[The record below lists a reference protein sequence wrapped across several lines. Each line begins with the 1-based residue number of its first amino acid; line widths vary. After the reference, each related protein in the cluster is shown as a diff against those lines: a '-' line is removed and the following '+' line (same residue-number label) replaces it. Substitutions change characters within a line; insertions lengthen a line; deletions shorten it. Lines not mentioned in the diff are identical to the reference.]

1 MSPTTAKRSHFSRR
15 TPRSRY
21 GEPLIWFTAAAL
33 LTGLALVALLVG
45 LIVWNGGRTFWP
57 KDVVRYETAL
67 GDVVLGQVL
76 RGETW
81 KPSAE
86 EFELFDENESERRR
100 AALAVSGGLSE
111 RRLIREVPR
120 YDRTQTR
127 TFWLNDF
134 ELAAADGVFDWEQAA
149 QRPMWALVVER
160 FGAGLLYGELVGFVE
175 AGNVVE
181 PDPATAWLLFE
192 EARGEVRRLRQ
203 QRERI
208 EQKQI
213 GPISQRI
220 ERARVAQRAA
230 QLEYG
235 EDSHDFVRSQ
245 GRAIRVMDEGQLR
258 IQELRTEADALRD
271 QGQRAALRLR
281 LSDGLELDV
290 PLWDVAR
297 ALAPNQLEG
306 GGKLGVYL
314 DRWREFLTTGPRS
327 ANQAG
332 GVFPAIFGTIAMTL
346 LMTIA
351 VVPFGVLA
359 ALYLREYAGRGW
371 VVRLVRIAVNNL
383 AGVPSVVF
391 GVFGLGFFCYI
402 VGAGLDEVLFAERL
416 PNPTLGTKGLLWA
429 SLTLALLTLPVV
441 IVATEEALSA
451 VPNSMREGSQ
461 ACGATKWQTIHRVVL
476 PRALP
481 GVLTGM
487 ILAVARGAGEVAPL
501 MMLGAVKYA
510 PELPIAFEL
519 PAFGLER
526 NFMHLGFHI
535 FDLGYKSPDSDAAIP
550 MVYTTALLLIAIIT
564 SLNLVGISVRSR
576 LRRRHAQAEL

>member
-1 MSPTTAKRSHFSRR
+1 MH
-15 TPRSRY
+15 
-21 GEPLIWFTAAAL
+21 GEPLVWFTAAAL
-33 LTGLALVALLVG
+33 LTGLALVLLLVG

-67 GDVVLGQVL
+67 GEVVLGQEL
-76 RGETW
+76 RAETW
-81 KPSAE
+81 KPGAE
-86 EFELFDENESERRR
+86 EFELFDAEESQRRQASLD
-100 AALAVSGGLSE
+100 AAGGRSE

-120 YDRTQTR
+120 YDRSQTR
-127 TFWLNDF
+127 TFWLSDF
-134 ELAAADGVFDWEQAA
+134 ELAEHDGTFRWESAAE
-149 QRPMWALVVER
+149 RPEWALVVER
-160 FGAGLLYGELVGFVE
+160 YGAGRLYGELVGFVE
-175 AGNVVE
+175 SGQLLE
-181 PDPATAWLLFE
+181 EDPRGAWERYE
-192 EARGEVRRLRQ
+192 EERGEVRRLRSR
-203 QRERI
+203 RERI
-208 EQKQI
+208 EQKEI
-213 GPISQRI
+213 GPISKSI
-220 ERARVAQRAA
+220 ERARVAQRSA

-235 EDSHDFVRSQ
+235 EGSHEFVRSQ

-258 IQELRTEADALRD
+258 IRELRAEAEALRE
-271 QGQRAALRLR
+271 QGQASALRVK

-290 PLWDVAR
+290 PLWEVAR
-297 ALAPNQLEG
+297 AFAPNQLER
-306 GGKLGVYL
+306 GGKLALYL
-314 DRWREFLTTGPRS
+314 DRWREFLTTGPRN

-346 LMTIA
+346 LMTLA

-359 ALYLREYAGRGW
+359 ALYLREYAGQGW
-371 VVRLVRIAVNNL
+371 IVRLVRIAVNNL

-402 VGAGLDEVLFAERL
+402 VGAGLDELLFAERL

-451 VPNSMREGSQ
+451 VPNSMREGSH
-461 ACGATKWQTIHRVVL
+461 ACGATKWQTIRRVVL

-510 PELPIAFEL
+510 PELPVALEL

-535 FDLGYKSPDSDAAIP
+535 YDLGYKSPDSDAAIP

-564 SLNLVGISVRSR
+564 GLNLVGIGVRAR
-576 LRRRHAQAEL
+576 LRKRHAQAEL